1 MKKPT
6 SKTQFKLNDKGVKSL
21 HDIYGV
27 LLNESPYLKLSW
39 SDLISEIVT
48 SMKENYLEK
57 ELSYLKLKF
66 FDKKSYLKQAALNDD
81 PTEDVIKLLKEHQE
95 AVKVKNLKP
104 TKKALKTDGAHLTKE
119 SKNAETA

>member
-1 MKKPT
+1 MKKPS
-6 SKTQFKLNDKGVKSL
+6 SKTQFKLNDQGAKSL

-39 SDLISEIVT
+39 SDLISEIVI

-95 AVKVKNLKP
+95 AVKGKILKP
-104 TKKALKTDGAHLTKE
+104 LKKLPLADKNNLTKRSE
-119 SKNAETA
+119 NA